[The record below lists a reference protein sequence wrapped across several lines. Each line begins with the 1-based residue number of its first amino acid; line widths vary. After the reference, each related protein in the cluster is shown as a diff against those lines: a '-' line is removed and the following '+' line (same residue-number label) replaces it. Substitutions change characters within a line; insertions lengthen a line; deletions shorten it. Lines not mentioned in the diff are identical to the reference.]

1 MRSGRAKPRAAHKKK
16 SRKPSARI
24 EARAKPQ
31 TKRAKSKA
39 AKSSTPKSLK
49 SPKSRQ
55 RKTATRKPK
64 LTKVY
69 ETQFTIEIMPDSG
82 AVAEY
87 GAQFIANL
95 ARETLSTQKNFTLAL
110 SGGKTPWPMF
120 RRLAAEELPW
130 KKIHLFQTDERV
142 LPKNHSERN
151 LTQLQEIFAG
161 AAPRLHPMPVEAND
175 PERAC
180 ASYTKELQRCAG
192 RPAVLDLI
200 HLGLGEDGHTASLF
214 PGDDLLDETKRDVA
228 LSDAAMQPRRMTL
241 TLPAINRAKQALW
254 VITGKEKS
262 VAFQKLL
269 RGDPSIPASRIA
281 CAKIF
286 LLVDE
291 DAASL
296 LPI

>member
-1 MRSGRAKPRAAHKKK
+1 MRSGRVKSRGARKKK
-16 SRKPSARI
+16 SRKPSARTK
-24 EARAKPQ
+24 AHAKSR

-39 AKSSTPKSLK
+39 VKSAPPKSSKAPK
-49 SPKSRQ
+49 PRQ
-55 RKTATRKPK
+55 RKAATRKPK

-69 ETQFTIEIMPDSG
+69 ETQFTIEILPDRDS
-82 AVAEY
+82 VAEY
-87 GAQFIANL
+87 GAKWIAEL
-95 ARETLSTQKNFTLAL
+95 ARETLLTQKNFSLAL
-110 SGGKTPWPMF
+110 SGGKTPWQML

-130 KKIHLFQTDERV
+130 GKIHLFQTDERV

-151 LTQLQEIFAG
+151 LTQLQEIFSR
-161 AAPRLHPMPVEAND
+161 AASRLHPMPVGAGD
-175 PERAC
+175 LERAC
-180 ASYTKELQRCAG
+180 ASYTKEIQRYAG
-192 RPAVLDLI
+192 QPPVLDLI

-214 PGDDLLDETKRDVA
+214 SGDALLAESKRDVG
-228 LSDAAMQPRRMTL
+228 LSDEALRPRRMTL